1 MQVNAWSKHEIY
13 CTPMSHLNFSF
24 LMIIVIW
31 LVYLVPLVDSC
42 VTSQQE
48 DYETT
53 SWPRLAI
60 LVSFKNTYVLCHLS
74 FRFNN
79 SNLDTKCTFL
89 AVCRAALQFFFY
101 LSSLLQLRMKDKQ
114 FCAVKLQYMM
124 DKQEIQGREPHEF
137 LESCTVS
144 VVWLTMD

>member
-1 MQVNAWSKHEIY
+1 MQVNAWSKHEIF

-31 LVYLVPLVDSC
+31 LVYSVPLVDSW

-89 AVCRAALQFFFY
+89 AVCRAALQFFFIY
-101 LSSLLQLRMKDKQ
+101 QVSFSWEWRTSS
-114 FCAVKLQYMM
+114 
-124 DKQEIQGREPHEF
+124 
-137 LESCTVS
+137 S
-144 VVWLTMD
+144 VQWNCSTWWTNRRFKGGNHTNSWKAARLVLYD